1 MTNWDRLLE
10 LGAWSAN
17 GHTFFGREKVGQ
29 WANGEFVINDAGV
42 ALIKAADVI
51 EFPDGGDPT
60 PAPADAP
67 APDQTAPAP
76 DAAASAPA
84 PKARARKAAAPEQVD
99 ELEQMLKDM
108 R

>member
-29 WANGEFVINDAGV
+29 WTNGEFVINDAGV

-67 APDQTAPAP
+67 PVEP
-76 DAAASAPA
+76 DAPIPDPAPA
-84 PKARARKAAAPEQVD
+84 PKPRTRKVVAPVQVD
-99 ELEQMLKDM
+99 ELEQMLRDM
-108 R
+108 T

>member
-1 MTNWDRLLE
+1 MTNWERLLE

-29 WANGEFVINDAGV
+29 WTNGEFVINDAGV

-67 APDQTAPAP
+67 EITPVPDPVEP
-76 DAAASAPA
+76 APA
-84 PKARARKAAAPEQVD
+84 PKPRARKAAAPEQVD
-99 ELEQMLKDM
+99 ELEQMLKGL